1 MTYAEKRTRAH
12 FQNAFIKMIKE
23 IGYSKITVRKLVEY
37 ADYNRTSFYRYYN
50 NLDEL
55 SSEIINYIVGTFY
68 DSFDKNSSDYKNA
81 TSQIYANIYE
91 NRDYF
96 DLLALDDTIPQLK
109 EEFIMCIE
117 KILDEGIIESD
128 EHEILNNKYL
138 YSFYAHG
145 TFGIIQTWIKNGYT
159 LDYKIFSKYIYKSFA
174 HSIYINPK
182 ISVFTDKNL

>member
-81 TSQIYANIYE
+81 TSQIYANIHE

-96 DLLALDDTIPQLK
+96 DLLFFLSEQNPRLFLTRDSGSRQRIRFL
-109 EEFIMCIE
+109 
-117 KILDEGIIESD
+117 
-128 EHEILNNKYL
+128 HYL
-138 YSFYAHG
+138 LPVG
-145 TFGIIQTWIKNGYT
+145 
-159 LDYKIFSKYIYKSFA
+159 
-174 HSIYINPK
+174 
-182 ISVFTDKNL
+182 